1 MKRRAQN
8 HAEESG
14 LIDTV
19 DFWRKTFKRK
29 VIREGK
35 HAINLEQ
42 LIPDVNE
49 QFFYK
54 CFFTDK
60 WGVPGCSI

>member
-14 LIDTV
+14 LIDTI
-19 DFWRKTFKRK
+19 DFWLKTFKRK

-54 CFFTDK
+54 CLFTDK